1 MYRKKVLNPS
11 VFFIGGSNNVLKMG
25 REGEEVVGWKPV
37 AVLRHRDMIDFHTQ
51 PISGK
56 NSRLQLKNL

>member
-1 MYRKKVLNPS
+1 MKIKFN
-11 VFFIGGSNNVLKMG
+11 FFAGGSNNVLKMG
-25 REGEEVVGWKPV
+25 REGEEAAGWKPV

-56 NSRLQLKNL
+56 NMA